1 MREIS
6 ILFISIEILE
16 SAKSLFFLVVLLV
29 VFVVVV
35 VVVLKFIYFAVLALA
50 CVGSRVR
57 V

>member
-35 VVVLKFIYFAVLALA
+35 VLKFIYFAVLSLA